1 MNMLQPTSAD
11 IAAYRTG
18 TLTLE
23 RFEEVDS
30 WLATLPADEQERLLA
45 ELELP
50 PSLTPPKIAGETF
63 TSESAT
69 SRFTPL
75 HTLGSGGMGIVELV
89 HDRVLNRQVA
99 LKRCR
104 PRGLNEPI
112 ASQALRLRLFRRE
125 AAITARLE
133 HPGIVPVHDVGAAA
147 AGEPAYV
154 MKHLRGTTL
163 ATRAPLPAA
172 EAADILLKVA
182 DALGFAHHAGIV
194 HRDLKPEHIWLGED
208 GETLIIDWGLAG
220 ATGASLVVAGHL
232 ATGHLATGEAQQTD
246 LAGPNQRLGT
256 PPWAAPETSGA
267 APADPRM
274 DVWALGALLRFAL
287 TGAAPDQPCAVGRR
301 GLGAIAAQ
309 CMAAT
314 PAQRYADAAEVAAD
328 MRRWLRHGIALA
340 EERSWGIHA
349 LLAGRRFLQRQPLLT
364 AMLLTALV
372 AVLVLSAT
380 LARERTLA
388 TQQALTLLGTPTP
401 DADGLRQWRRQLSAL
416 PETAA
421 VGSARERIE
430 RALADD
436 HLRELARRYA
446 HRGPWPSEISELT
459 AALVAAGCDPLAP
472 TAAATL
478 REHPERGLLLAV
490 AVQLQRALLVARA
503 DSPLIA
509 AIPRLIA
516 DAAPDAAWGSVADLL
531 TRPLVGPH
539 ELELCPCDES
549 EAALHQEDTAN
560 VLLAT
565 YAPDT
570 RLARLAEE
578 RLRTTPGAFWP
589 RITAARAALIA
600 RHTTEVRTHAL
611 VALGAD
617 PLSMWPHILLA
628 YAALDEGDDA
638 TLASESA
645 AGLQSNPEYLELQAL
660 HALALARSG
669 RLDEAQ
675 SLIDGL
681 HQAAHFQHHRHH
693 RSGHPMERCV
703 DALLAAGVRL
713 GTSP

>member
-1 MNMLQPTSAD
+1 MLQPTSAD
-11 IAAYRTG
+11 IAAYRAG
-18 TLTLE
+18 TLTLP
-23 RFEEVDS
+23 RFEEVDA
-30 WLATLPADEQERLLA
+30 WLATLPADEQERLLG

-50 PSLTPPKIAGETF
+50 PSLTPPELAGEIF

-75 HTLGSGGMGIVELV
+75 HTLGAGGMGIVELV
-89 HDRVLNRQVA
+89 HDRVLDRQVA

-112 ASQALRLRLFRRE
+112 ASHALRLRLFRRE

-154 MKHLRGTTL
+154 MKRLRGTTL

-208 GETLIIDWGLAG
+208 AETLVIDWGLAG
-220 ATGASLVVAGHL
+220 STGASLVTAEHV
-232 ATGHLATGEAQQTD
+232 TGQKAHQTD
-246 LAGPNQRLGT
+246 LAGANQRLGT

-287 TGAAPDQPCAVGRR
+287 TGAAPDQPCALGRR

-309 CMAAT
+309 CMAAA

-364 AMLLTALV
+364 AALLTALV
-372 AVLVLSAT
+372 AGLALSAS
-380 LARERTLA
+380 LARERSLA
-388 TQQALTLLGTPTP
+388 TQQALTLLGTPLP
-401 DADGLRQWRRQLSAL
+401 DADGLRQWREQLSAL

-421 VGSARERIE
+421 VGSARQRIE

-446 HRGPWPSEISELT
+446 HRGPWPGEISELT

-472 TAAATL
+472 TAAVIL

-490 AVQLQRALLVARA
+490 AVQLQRALLVARV

-531 TRPLVGPH
+531 TRPLIGPH
-539 ELELCPCDES
+539 ELELCQCDES

-565 YAPDT
+565 YAPDA

-600 RHTTEVRTHAL
+600 RHTAEVRTHAL

-628 YAALDEGDDA
+628 YAAMDAGDDA

-669 RLDEAQ
+669 HLDEAQ
-675 SLIDGL
+675 TFIDGL
-681 HQAAHFQHHRHH
+681 HQAAHFQHHLHH